1 MSIHGLVNGFSSL
14 SNLHCSP
21 HFLGITQQRHMW
33 EHKCPTHSDQTI
45 NTKSTWCSI
54 LEIWTRT
61 WVAKVCSKRG
71 DWRNTQCPILYSPD
85 STFNIVF
92 PVVRTHLTQTI
103 SCWELHMREQ
113 LCTIPCLDVFKSFYN
128 WKQVSVDP
136 CAGMTGIN
144 PLIHVPHL
152 QLTWSVRER
161 KGKCYPYIKQW
172 LFFNLHSHY
181 KLQTLLYNRVS
192 HIIR

>member
-45 NTKSTWCSI
+45 NTKPTWCSI
-54 LEIWTRT
+54 LEIWTHT

-71 DWRNTQCPILYSPD
+71 DCPILYSPD

>member
-21 HFLGITQQRHMW
+21 HFLDITQQRHMW
-33 EHKCPTHSDQTI
+33 EYKCPTHSDQTI
-45 NTKSTWCSI
+45 NTKSTQCSI
-54 LEIWTRT
+54 LEIWTHT
-61 WVAKVCSKRG
+61 WVAKVCWQRA
-71 DWRNTQCPILYSPD
+71 DWCNTQCPILYSPD

-113 LCTIPCLDVFKSFYN
+113 LCTTPCLDVFKSFYN

-136 CAGMTGIN
+136 CAQADRHKSSNTCASSAA
-144 PLIHVPHL
+144 HL
-152 QLTWSVRER
+152 KCQGK
-161 KGKCYPYIKQW
+161 KGQM
-172 LFFNLHSHY
+172 LSLH
-181 KLQTLLYNRVS
+181 KAVAVF
-192 HIIR
+192 